1 MVRSYTVTPEDFG
14 LRRAPLEAIRGGDAA
29 QNAKII
35 HKILGRSLLYREH
48 GPHREIVLANAAAA
62 LVAAGRAADFLEGV
76 RLAAQSIDSGAAR
89 AKLEALIAFS
99 QSKKAHGLA
108 AN

>member
-1 MVRSYTVTPEDFG
+1 VTPEDFG

-35 HKILGRSLLYREH
+35 HKVLGRSSVSRDH
-48 GPHREIVLANAAAA
+48 GPHRDIVLANAAAA
-62 LVAAGRAADFLEGV
+62 LVASARAADLLEGV
-76 RLAAQSIDSGAAR
+76 RLAAHSIDSGAAR

-99 QSKKAHGLA
+99 QSEKAHGLA